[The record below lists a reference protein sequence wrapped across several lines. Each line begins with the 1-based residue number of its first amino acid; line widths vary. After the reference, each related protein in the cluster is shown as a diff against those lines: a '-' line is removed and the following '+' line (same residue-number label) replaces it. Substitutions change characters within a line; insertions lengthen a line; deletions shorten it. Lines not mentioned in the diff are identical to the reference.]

1 MQSSKTARNLWE
13 QFTHTGKIGAYLAY
27 RAIQTQPGDARGDHS

>member
-1 MQSSKTARNLWE
+1 MQSSKTARNLWD

-27 RAIQTQPGDARGDHS
+27 CAMQAQPDDARDAHS